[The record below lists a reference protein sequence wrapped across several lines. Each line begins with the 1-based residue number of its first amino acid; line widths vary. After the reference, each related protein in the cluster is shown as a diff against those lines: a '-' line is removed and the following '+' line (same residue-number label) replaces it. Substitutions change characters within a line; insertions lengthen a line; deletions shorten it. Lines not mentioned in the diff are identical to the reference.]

1 MSTHKHFDKICY
13 VVLAATLI
21 FTILFM
27 NAEKLG
33 IQKASSVMGYEDKLF
48 DTSTVHTI
56 NIILDDWDVFTANC
70 KSEEYYT
77 CTLEIDDEIYKNV
90 AIRGK
95 GNTSLTQ
102 VESYGN
108 DRYSFKVEF
117 DHHDST
123 KSYHGLDKLALNNII
138 QDNTYMKDY
147 LTYQMM

>member
-27 NAEKLG
+27 YAEKLG

-70 KSEEYYT
+70 KSE
-77 CTLEIDDEIYKNV
+77 
-90 AIRGK
+90 
-95 GNTSLTQ
+95 
-102 VESYGN
+102 
-108 DRYSFKVEF
+108 
-117 DHHDST
+117 
-123 KSYHGLDKLALNNII
+123 
-138 QDNTYMKDY
+138 
-147 LTYQMM
+147 

>member
-56 NIILDDWDVFTANC
+56 NIIMDDWDVFTANC
-70 KSEEYYT
+70 KTE
-77 CTLEIDDEIYKNV
+77 
-90 AIRGK
+90 
-95 GNTSLTQ
+95 
-102 VESYGN
+102 
-108 DRYSFKVEF
+108 
-117 DHHDST
+117 
-123 KSYHGLDKLALNNII
+123 
-138 QDNTYMKDY
+138 
-147 LTYQMM
+147 